1 MNRTAHK
8 LRPRLLEC
16 SVFCTLT
23 AVVQAILNIMRSQS
37 SKPLPLPVKRALK
50 KLGADL
56 ADARK
61 RRRISTSTMAQRA
74 MISRTTLVKVE
85 KGDPGVSI
93 GVIATVMFVLGMT
106 DRLADIADA
115 SHDRLGLNLE
125 SEKLPKRISSS
136 RKPKHGTGD

>member
-1 MNRTAHK
+1 
-8 LRPRLLEC
+8 
-16 SVFCTLT
+16 
-23 AVVQAILNIMRSQS
+23 MRSQS
-37 SKPLPLPVKRALK
+37 SKPLPLPVKRTLK

-93 GVIATVMFVLGMT
+93 GVIATVIFVLGMT
-106 DRLADIADA
+106 DRLADIVDA
-115 SHDRLGLNLE
+115 SHDRLGLDLE
-125 SEKLPKRISSS
+125 SENLPKRISSS

>member
-1 MNRTAHK
+1 
-8 LRPRLLEC
+8 
-16 SVFCTLT
+16 
-23 AVVQAILNIMRSQS
+23 MRSQS
-37 SKPLPLPVKRALK
+37 SKPLPLPVKRTLK
-50 KLGADL
+50 KIGADL

-106 DRLADIADA
+106 DRLTDIADA
-115 SHDRLGLNLE
+115 SHDRLGLDLE

>member
-1 MNRTAHK
+1 
-8 LRPRLLEC
+8 
-16 SVFCTLT
+16 
-23 AVVQAILNIMRSQS
+23 MRSQT

-85 KGDPGVSI
+85 QGVPGVSI
-93 GVIATVMFVLGMT
+93 GVIATVMFVLGMA
-106 DRLADIADA
+106 DRLGDVVDA
-115 SHDRLGLNLE
+115 ATDRLGLDLE

-136 RKPKHGTGD
+136 RKTKHGTAD

>member
-1 MNRTAHK
+1 
-8 LRPRLLEC
+8 
-16 SVFCTLT
+16 
-23 AVVQAILNIMRSQS
+23 MRSQS

-56 ADARK
+56 VDARK

-93 GVIATVMFVLGMT
+93 GVIGTVIFVLGMT
-106 DRLADIADA
+106 NRLADIADA
-115 SHDRLGLNLE
+115 SHDRLGLDLE
-125 SEKLPKRISSS
+125 SEKLPKRISSA
-136 RKPKHGTGD
+136 RKTKTWNG